1 MKFQDAYNLAMEA
14 RSRAYAPY
22 SRFQVGAALKLRG
35 VDQPVAGCNVENASY
50 GGTICAERSAVVSAI
65 SQYGKRELEYILVLT
80 GTTPASQPC
89 AFCLGVLAEFAG
101 PELPIILANEKGID
115 RVTALG
121 DFLPTTFKL

>member
-1 MKFQDAYNLAMEA
+1 MDFRAAYKLALEA

-22 SRFQVGAALKLRG
+22 SHFHVGAALKLRG
-35 VDQPVAGCNVENASY
+35 VDQLVSGCNVENASY

-65 SQYGKRELEYILVLT
+65 SQYCKHELEYILVLT

-101 PELPIILANEKGID
+101 PELPIILANENGVD
-115 RVTALG
+115 REVTLG
-121 DFLPTTFKL
+121 DFLPTTFKI

>member
-22 SRFQVGAALKLRG
+22 SHFQVGAALKLRG